1 MAGENSL
8 KILPIIMCGGCG
20 TRVWPESRESLPK
33 QFIPLLGTRSTF
45 QMAVEMLADPLF
57 ETPIVI
63 SNQDYRFL
71 VSEQLKEI
79 GREARIVLEPLRRD
93 SGPAVAV
100 GAELAAEISP
110 DTIVAILAA
119 DHVVKD
125 HEGFVQSCRQAAAAA
140 ARGYIVTLGI
150 KPSEPA
156 TGYGYI
162 ETGNAVVENGTV
174 LKVEA
179 FVEKPDVATAAIYV
193 AAGHLWNAG
202 NFFFR
207 ADVMQEELRR
217 LEPAILDAA
226 CEVAGKG
233 P

>member
-125 HEGFVQSCRQAAAAA
+125 HEGFVRILPASGRRRGPRLYRNSGNQAERAGDRLRLYQDRQRGRGKRHGSQSRSLRRKARCRDGRDLRGRGALVERRQFLLPRRCH
-140 ARGYIVTLGI
+140 ARGIA
-150 KPSEPA
+150 PA
-156 TGYGYI
+156 RTCHPGCS
-162 ETGNAVVENGTV
+162 
-174 LKVEA
+174 L
-179 FVEKPDVATAAIYV
+179 
-193 AAGHLWNAG
+193 
-202 NFFFR
+202 
-207 ADVMQEELRR
+207 
-217 LEPAILDAA
+217 
-226 CEVAGKG
+226 
-233 P
+233 